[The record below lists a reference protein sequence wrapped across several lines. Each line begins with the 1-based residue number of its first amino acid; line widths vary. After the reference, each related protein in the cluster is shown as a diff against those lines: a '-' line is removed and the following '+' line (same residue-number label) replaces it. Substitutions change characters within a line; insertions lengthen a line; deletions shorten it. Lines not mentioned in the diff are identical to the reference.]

1 MRFDAQLV
9 KERVSLKE
17 LFERDG
23 HELRRS
29 GPDDL
34 VCRCPFHEEKTAS
47 CHVHEDQKFFK
58 CFGCDFGGDC
68 FKYWE
73 RSRGV
78 EFGEAIV
85 ALAGLAGLNGESVAP
100 AFRAPAWHSTRKE
113 EILPGPMEG
122 VQLEAWMKALERLRD
137 AEDRQAALAKWR
149 GYDVAT
155 VRWANEHGFLG
166 LIPYLGEWREAFLVE
181 RPSPHAVG
189 VAVGDPVPV
198 GYHIRLGPETA
209 GNPEGKAS
217 WRYVPSGIGAWP
229 FVIGDIAKAKV
240 LFFLEGQWDALALID
255 AMGWNLSGGV
265 ESRHTRTGENPI
277 VDRSVGSATR
287 DSGSSAPPAQ
297 NFQQK
302 GGDVKCAAPVMTRG
316 EEASNPSA
324 HSIQQHSNAAS
335 TFEPEGA
342 AALPKNVAI
351 VGMRGATSWKK
362 FIEHYTWSSEAVAF
376 ALADADEAG
385 KGWFAE
391 GGFLEALRER
401 CKQVFG
407 FWPSSTVLAA
417 SGPVIKDFNDLWK
430 DRLITREALA
440 GLFRDKM
447 RHKVRGRRPRG
458 STFLQFCQQQ
468 RERKDAV
475 GQAARII
482 CNDKMYRPV
491 GRKPLPVWE
500 RYMRSHV
507 PEDQHPGVR
516 AAWRE
521 WLRAGVAD
529 GKNRKAVVGYF
540 ENELRL
546 I

>member
-23 HELRRS
+23 HELRKMGAS
-29 GPDDL
+29 F

-47 CHVHEDQKFFK
+47 CYVHEDQGYFK
-58 CFGCDFGGDC
+58 CFGCPACGDV

-78 EFGEAIV
+78 EFSEAIV
-85 ALAGLAGLNGESVAP
+85 ALAGLAGLNGAP
-100 AFRAPAWHSTRKE
+100 PSHSSASKATAWPSTRKE
-113 EILPGPMEG
+113 EILPSRMEG
-122 VQLEAWMKALERLRD
+122 VQLEAWLKALERLRD
-137 AEDRQAALAKWR
+137 AEDRQAALAQWR

-155 VRWANEHGFLG
+155 VRWANEHGLLG

-181 RPSPHAVG
+181 RPASHAVG
-189 VAVGDPVPV
+189 VAVGEELSVPV

-209 GNPEGKAS
+209 GNPESKAS

-229 FVIGDIAKAKV
+229 FVIGDISRAKV
-240 LFFLEGQWDALALID
+240 LFFLEGQWDALALVD
-255 AMGWNLSGGV
+255 AMEWN
-265 ESRHTRTGENPI
+265 T
-277 VDRSVGSATR
+277 
-287 DSGSSAPPAQ
+287 
-297 NFQQK
+297 K

-316 EEASNPSA
+316 EEPENPTA

-335 TFEPEGA
+335 TFDPKGA
-342 AALPKNVAI
+342 AVFPKNVAI

-362 FIEHYTWSSEAVAF
+362 FIEHYTWSNEAVAF
-376 ALADADEAG
+376 AVADADTAG

-391 GGFLEALRER
+391 GNFVDALQER
-401 CKQVFG
+401 CKRVCSLFPG
-407 FWPSSTVLAA
+407 LIGHANGAVVAP
-417 SGPVIKDFNDLWK
+417 KDFNDLWR

-458 STFLQFCQQQ
+458 PTFLQFCRQQ
-468 RERKDAV
+468 REREDAV
-475 GQAARII
+475 GHAARII

-507 PEDQHPGVR
+507 PEDRHPGMR

-521 WLRAGVAD
+521 WIKIYASR
-529 GKNRKAVVGYF
+529 
-540 ENELRL
+540 
-546 I
+546 